1 MIRRNIAQINAGDY
15 RRALAMYGDDLG
27 FSFPGD
33 NSWAGEFQPF
43 ESGRPAHVTHH
54 GKAEMERFLQ
64 RYVVAAMQM
73 EVEDM
78 LVNGRRGTCGPLS
91 VSTSGPQANRAT
103 GTRTGRS
110 CSSRRRGASSALKRT
125 TRTPNARRRSNI
137 PFAISVFPDELY
149 QAPRS

>member
-78 LVNGRRGTCGPLS
+78 LVNGRRGTCGAAVRVHVWSPGE
-91 VSTSGPQANRAT
+91 SGDRYKNGAVLFVTAT
-103 GTRTGRS
+103 WGKLRT
-110 CSSRRRGASSALKRT
+110 
-125 TRTPNARRRSNI
+125 
-137 PFAISVFPDELY
+137 
-149 QAPRS
+149 